1 MLSALLVTL
10 REGVEAALIVA
21 IVVAALARLGRKDL
35 IRTAWSGVGAAVV
48 VSLAAGAVLF
58 ATAGGLEGRAEQ
70 VFEGVAMFTAVGVL
84 TYMVFWMARQGAA
97 IASELRDKTAKAAAA
112 GSAGAVFALTF
123 VAVVREGLETAL
135 FLFSTV
141 RSSEPVAA
149 GLGAVA
155 GLALAGALGVAIYR
169 AGAALGLRTFFA
181 ATGVLIVL
189 VAAGLTAHGVH
200 EWQEAGILPVTI
212 EHVWDTSAFMPQDS
226 VVGGLARS
234 LFGYAESPSLLEAVS
249 YLAYLVTVGLMWA
262 RRLRFSYR
270 RQALH
275 HAST

>member
-21 IVVAALARLGRKDL
+21 IVVAALSRLGRKDL
-35 IRTAWSGVGAAVV
+35 TRTAWWGVGVATL

-70 VFEGVAMFTAVGVL
+70 IFEGVAMFTAVGVL

-97 IASELRDKTAKAAAA
+97 IASDLRDKTAKAAAA
-112 GSAGAVFALTF
+112 GSGGAVFALTF

-141 RSSEPVAA
+141 RSSKPLAA

-169 AGAALGLRTFFA
+169 AGAALPLKTFFA
-181 ATGVLIVL
+181 VTGVLIVL
-189 VAAGLTAHGVH
+189 VAAGLLGHGVH
-200 EWQEAGILPVTI
+200 EWQEAGLLPVTV
-212 EHVWDTSAFMPQDS
+212 EHVWDTSALLPQDS

-234 LFGYAESPSLLEAVS
+234 LFGYAESPSLEEVV
-249 YLAYLVTVGLMWA
+249 AYLVYLATVGLMWA
-262 RRLRFSYR
+262 RSVRFSYR
-270 RQALH
+270 RSALSH
-275 HAST
+275 TST